1 MSNNEQVTPI
11 ELTETNKS
19 IYGEESGMK
28 DFVVGAVVGGIIGAA
43 VALLY
48 APKSGADLRSD
59 VAKNASQLKEKGVE
73 LSSVAK
79 EKTVHLSSQLKDQ
92 STQIVEKVKSKT
104 SKVQSVGEEATSA
117 EVDVES
123 ADQIVEEVTHVLA
136 EAAESNIDELLQSNT
151 TK

>member
-1 MSNNEQVTPI
+1 MANNEHVTPV
-11 ELTETNKS
+11 ELAETNKS
-19 IYGEESGMK
+19 IYGEESSGMK

-59 VAKNASQLKEKGVE
+59 VAKNASQLKEKSVE

-79 EKTVHLSSQLKDQ
+79 EKTVHLSTQLKDQ

-104 SKVQSVGEEATSA
+104 SKSQSADEEEADVVVELLD
-117 EVDVES
+117 EV
-123 ADQIVEEVTHVLA
+123 AKEVTPSTSEV
-136 EAAESNIDELLQSNT
+136 AESNIDELLQSNT
-151 TK
+151 TN

>member
-1 MSNNEQVTPI
+1 MEYKHQLPQ

-19 IYGEESGMK
+19 IYGEESSGMK

-59 VAKNASQLKEKGVE
+59 VAKNASQLKEKSVE

-79 EKTVHLSSQLKDQ
+79 EKTVHLSTQLKDQ

-104 SKVQSVGEEATSA
+104 SKSQSADEEEADVVVELLD
-117 EVDVES
+117 EV
-123 ADQIVEEVTHVLA
+123 AKEVTPSTSEV
-136 EAAESNIDELLQSNT
+136 AESNIDELLQSNT
-151 TK
+151 TN